1 MTGRLPEPSGTEGYK
16 RIPFQFT
23 EELSSKNVFLRLP
36 DSFSPLERMLLQAT
50 GNLQRIM
57 SAYYNT
63 PSHVKILKNVATPS
77 TDHKEYERKIVMY
90 FNKKLAYEAESIL
103 IVRDKTVLD
112 LIEKHKYG
120 LGQIFGHTRRSPDFV
135 LHAIGR
141 HGNAPGASFWRDY
154 SLKIPGVLDCYI
166 RETFE
171 KDLFEQYTGD
181 CKDGTIWQSTASQDW
196 PYEKAKCPPM
206 KKGCLIS

>member
-1 MTGRLPEPSGTEGYK
+1 MTTGRLPEPSNTGHYS

-57 SAYYNT
+57 SAYYNV
-63 PSHVKILKNVATPS
+63 PSHVKILKNDAVPNS
-77 TDHKEYERKIVMY
+77 EYMQYERKIVMY
-90 FNKKLAYEAESIL
+90 FEDKLAYEADSIL
-103 IVRDKTVLD
+103 IVKDANVLE

-120 LGQIFGHTRRSPDFV
+120 LGQIFGHTHRSPDFV

-154 SLKIPGVLDCYI
+154 SLTIPDVLDCFI
-166 RETFE
+166 RETFVQ
-171 KDLFEQYTGD
+171 DLFEKYTGNCD
-181 CKDGTIWQSTASQDW
+181 DGTIWYSSNYVTPPPAS
-196 PYEKAKCPPM
+196 PVK
-206 KKGCLIS
+206 LN

>member
-1 MTGRLPEPSGTEGYK
+1 MATGRLPEPSNTEHYR

-57 SAYYNT
+57 SAYYNV
-63 PSHVKILKNVATPS
+63 PSHVKILKNNTVPNS
-77 TDHKEYERKIVMY
+77 EYMQYDRKIVMY
-90 FNKKLAYEAESIL
+90 FEDKLAYEADSIL
-103 IVRDKTVLD
+103 IVKDANVIE

-120 LGQIFGHTRRSPDFV
+120 LGQIFGHTHRSPDFV

-154 SLKIPGVLDCYI
+154 SLTIPMCL
-166 RETFE
+166 
-171 KDLFEQYTGD
+171 
-181 CKDGTIWQSTASQDW
+181 TASS
-196 PYEKAKCPPM
+196 ERHLCKI
-206 KKGCLIS
+206 CLRNTLETATMARFGIAPTTLPHHPLHLSN